1 MSYRKIF
8 WGVLLVLIGVL
19 FILKN
24 TNVLYFNWHT
34 IWNLWPVILIL
45 WGISIIPVKDWIKA
59 VLSIGTVIVA
69 FFAIQQYGNNDNW
82 NWNFHYNDKDNG
94 KEINDTT
101 TQNLSEDMDSIV
113 KYATLVLNIGVGDFT
128 VKDTATSLIELDRS
142 GSQGKY
148 TMTSEDNDSS
158 RVIKLSLE
166 KAEFKGDVKNSVK
179 MKLNTKPI
187 WDLEMNVG
195 AADVDFDLTP
205 YLTRKVNIQ
214 GGASDVKVKLGDRY
228 ASTDVNI
235 EAGAASI
242 KLRVPKDSGCEITT
256 NTFLASK
263 NFNGFKKI
271 DNHHYQTEG
280 FNSAAKKI
288 HINMEAGMASID
300 VIRF

>member
-94 KEINDTT
+94 KEINDTIS
-101 TQNLSEDMDSIV
+101 QNLSEDMDSIV

-166 KAEFKGDVKNSVK
+166 KAEFKGRCQEFSEDE
-179 MKLNTKPI
+179 T
-187 WDLEMNVG
+187 E
-195 AADVDFDLTP
+195 
-205 YLTRKVNIQ
+205 
-214 GGASDVKVKLGDRY
+214 
-228 ASTDVNI
+228 
-235 EAGAASI
+235 
-242 KLRVPKDSGCEITT
+242 
-256 NTFLASK
+256 
-263 NFNGFKKI
+263 
-271 DNHHYQTEG
+271 YQTHLGSGDECW
-280 FNSAAKKI
+280 S
-288 HINMEAGMASID
+288 S
-300 VIRF
+300 RC